1 MTTGAMATG
10 TIVVGL
16 ALWWVVRSVRR
27 APTRS
32 DPWDS
37 EVSRDEL
44 QAMDTPVC
52 VNCLTPVKDANQHYC
67 PKCGSVTGEFTRYI
81 PFVNIRFNYSS
92 LDTLWRKVRAKET
105 PLAGRVTAAILIIAL
120 LACGL
125 GVLAGWLILY

>member
-1 MTTGAMATG
+1 MAMAIA
-10 TIVVGL
+10 TIVGGL
-16 ALWWVVRSVRR
+16 AVLWVVRSFRR
-27 APTRS
+27 APTRP

-52 VNCLTPVKDANQHYC
+52 VKCLTPVEDANQHYC